1 MAQVYPLAL
10 ALERLRAYDA
20 SGFNLEEEDAS
31 MATGKRLRVGL
42 IGAGTI
48 AFSAHLPA
56 IRKLRDELELVAVAD
71 IREDNAKRAAAE
83 FGAET
88 YYTDYHDLLARGDL
102 DFVDICTP
110 EFLHAEQ
117 VEAAA
122 AAGVNI
128 VTEKP
133 MSASVAEADRM
144 IAAAQRAGVLLM
156 VAHSRRFTGRYRQ
169 IREAIDRG
177 DIGEVRYVRENE
189 RRPRSMYDNL
199 HLGTGYWTP
208 ESGRPW
214 LTMAQFSQGAAL
226 TNAVHETDLARWFVG
241 QEPASVY
248 AEARITEA
256 GAEVPDMISY
266 TVEFRNGAIAAAEIV
281 NQLPRGYPYFH
292 MMEVIGTGGRVRA
305 QDPGM
310 APFTSA
316 DMQGLRQPVNFPTL
330 LHVDQAYVNELAA
343 FAHSVR
349 TGDPLPITPQEARG
363 AVELSVAA
371 VISSRTGKRVSL
383 PLVDEEAGDESVA

>member
-1 MAQVYPLAL
+1 MANSR
-10 ALERLRAYDA
+10 RLRI
-20 SGFNLEEEDAS
+20 
-31 MATGKRLRVGL
+31 GL
-42 IGAGTI
+42 IGTGTI

-56 IRKLRDELELVAVAD
+56 IRKLRDSLELVAVAD
-71 IREDNAKRAAAE
+71 IREDNARRAAE
-83 FGAET
+83 EYGAQAH
-88 YYTDYHDLLARGDL
+88 YTDYHDLLARGDL

-128 VTEKP
+128 ITEKP
-133 MSASVAEADRM
+133 MAASVAEADRM
-144 IAAAQRAGVLLM
+144 IAAAERANVLLM
-156 VAHSRRFTGRYRQ
+156 VAHSRRFTGRYQ
-169 IREAIDRG
+169 EIRKAIDRG

-189 RRPRSMYDNL
+189 RRPRSMYDSL
-199 HLGTGYWTP
+199 DLGTGYWAP

-241 QEPASVY
+241 QEPAWVY
-248 AEARITEA
+248 AEARITEE

-292 MMEVIGTGGRVRA
+292 MMEVIGTEGRVRA

-310 APFTSA
+310 APFTAA
-316 DMQGLRQPVNFPTL
+316 DMQGLQQPVNFPTL
-330 LHVDQAYVNELAA
+330 LHVDEAYVRELAA
-343 FAHSVR
+343 FSNSIR
-349 TGDPLPITPQEARG
+349 TGEPLPITPQEARG

-371 VISSRTGKRVSL
+371 VISSRTGKRVAL
-383 PLVDEEAGDESVA
+383 PLSTEEANDEPVA